1 MSWLNYFD
9 PKERKPENIASNSKT
24 DAVYYMKQDYWI
36 AMMFTDWKLNW
47 WMWVRYDVFYNNIN
61 LNWKEFTYKFIL
73 NTFKEILI
81 NSYNLPKDK
90 VLQAIEHYKERLI
103 KWLDYLLESWLKN
116 KQIKK
121 ENINKSDTIIQNTS
135 LFI

>member
-1 MSWLNYFD
+1 MSWLNYFN
-9 PKERKPENIASNSKT
+9 PKERKPENIAQDSKV

-47 WMWVRYDVFYNNIN
+47 WIWVRYDVFCNNIN

-81 NSYNLPKDK
+81 NNYNLPKDK
-90 VLQAIEHYKERLI
+90 VLQAIERYKERLI

-116 KQIKK
+116 KQIK
-121 ENINKSDTIIQNTS
+121 I
-135 LFI
+135 